1 MRIAILSRNPR
12 SYSVRRLREA
22 SRQRGHE
29 ARVLDTLRFSIM
41 IEHQKPGLYYRH
53 RSLPH
58 IDAVIPRIG
67 ASITF
72 FGLALVQQFEQMG
85 VYVIN
90 PALAIARSRDKLRAM
105 QVLSKYDIGLPAT
118 AFVRDKDEI
127 LPAINRLGGPPV
139 IIKVL
144 EGTQGIG
151 VILAETTK
159 MAEAIIQTL
168 QLARQN
174 VLIQKFVAE
183 SGGRDI
189 RAFVVG
195 DRVVAAM
202 RRMARPGEFRSN
214 IHRGATAEAVQLDPA
229 YETTAIRAT
238 QIMGLRLAGVDMLES
253 NEGPRVLEVNSSP
266 GLEGIEKATQVDIAG
281 AIIEDIQQQVLV
293 PDVDLRQR
301 LRLTG
306 GYGIAEFALHN
317 MPHLADKA
325 LRETN
330 LTARNIHV
338 MSITRKS
345 AVIPNPKGDEVV
357 REGDVLLCYGE
368 LRELR
373 GLMPPKEPRPE
384 DTAPP
389 TAPDVFDEEGAD
401 QSGDD
406 ANDGEK

>member
-29 ARVLDTLRFSIM
+29 ARVLDTLKFSIM

-85 VYVIN
+85 VYTIN
-90 PALAIARSRDKLRAM
+90 PALGIARSRDKLRAM
-105 QVLSKYDIGLPAT
+105 QVLSKYDIGMPAT
-118 AFVRDKDEI
+118 AFVRDRDEI

-139 IIKVL
+139 IIKML

-151 VILAETTK
+151 VILAETTQT
-159 MAEAIIQTL
+159 AEAIIQTL

-174 VLIQKFVAE
+174 VLIQKFVKE
-183 SGGRDI
+183 SGGRDL

-195 DRVVAAM
+195 DKVVAAM
-202 RRMARPGEFRSN
+202 RRRATPGEFRSN
-214 IHRGATAEAVQLDPA
+214 IHRGATSEAVQLDAA

-238 QIMGLRLAGVDMLES
+238 QILGLRMAGVDMLES
-253 NEGPRVLEVNSSP
+253 NDGPRVLEVNSSP

-293 PDVDLRQR
+293 PEVDLRQR

-306 GYGIAEFALHN
+306 GFGIAEFVVRN
-317 MPHLADKA
+317 MPQLANKA
-325 LRETN
+325 LRETD
-330 LTARNIHV
+330 LTQRNIHV
-338 MSITRKS
+338 MSITRKN
-345 AVIPNPKGDEVV
+345 AVIPNPKGDEII
-357 REGDVLLCYGE
+357 RDGDVLLCYGE

-384 DTAPP
+384 EPSGQALS
-389 TAPDVFDEEGAD
+389 DVFDEDGDE
-401 QSGDD
+401 SG
-406 ANDGEK
+406 K

>member
-214 IHRGATAEAVQLDPA
+214 IHRGATAEAVQLDAA

-373 GLMPPKEPRPE
+373 GLMPSKEPRPE

>member
-85 VYVIN
+85 VHVIN

-139 IIKVL
+139 IIKLL

-214 IHRGATAEAVQLDPA
+214 IHRGATAEAVQLDPI

-266 GLEGIEKATQVDIAG
+266 GLEGIEKATHVDIAG

-306 GYGIAEFALHN
+306 GYGIAEFAVRN

-325 LRETN
+325 LRETD

-338 MSITRKS
+338 MSITRRN
-345 AVIPNPKGDEVV
+345 AVLPNPKGDEVI

-373 GLMPPKEPRPE
+373 GLIPPKEPRPE

-389 TAPDVFDEEGAD
+389 TAPDVFDEEGSD
-401 QSGDD
+401 QPDDD
-406 ANDGEK
+406 APDGEK